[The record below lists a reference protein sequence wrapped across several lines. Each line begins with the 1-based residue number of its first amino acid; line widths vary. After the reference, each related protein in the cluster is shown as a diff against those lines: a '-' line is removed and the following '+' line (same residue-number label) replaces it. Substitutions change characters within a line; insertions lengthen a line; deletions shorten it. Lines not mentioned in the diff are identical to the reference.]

1 VERRVR
7 DGALSLHR
15 ALVDRLRRIPVM
27 AAADLLRAG
36 LAAVYYLGGALLVLA
51 AAIGRHGIR

>member
-1 VERRVR
+1 VINGR
-7 DGALSLHR
+7 H
-15 ALVDRLRRIPVM
+15 

-36 LAAVYYLGGALLVLA
+36 LAAVYYLGGALPVLA